1 MDNKTVITIGR
12 QFGSGGREIG
22 IRLAKKLDIPFYDK
36 EIISLTAEKMN
47 MDKEDVEIHDEKSPG
62 SIISFGSLFSF
73 YDRPVPDK
81 IFFAQKEII
90 REISE
95 KPCVIV
101 GRCADYIL
109 KGHKNILS
117 VFISASLS
125 ERAKRKKEIMKN
137 FSEENLLDYLRQTD
151 KKRAIY
157 YGYYTENIWGI
168 AETYDLCLDSGK
180 FGIDGCVDLI
190 ISAIEAKKI

>member
-47 MDKEDVEIHDEKSPG
+47 MNKEDVEIHDEKSPG